1 MCARP
6 SFSLF
11 SLSRSF
17 FLSFFLSFFF
27 SFFRNLLGFTRP
39 RCLVDVHTAL
49 NIPAGNIGGA
59 SVKISS
65 SSIRSNAFAAKPSED
80 YTR

>member
-1 MCARP
+1 MYVC
-6 SFSLF
+6 SSLF
-11 SLSRSF
+11 LIIFSESVIL
-17 FLSFFLSFFF
+17 